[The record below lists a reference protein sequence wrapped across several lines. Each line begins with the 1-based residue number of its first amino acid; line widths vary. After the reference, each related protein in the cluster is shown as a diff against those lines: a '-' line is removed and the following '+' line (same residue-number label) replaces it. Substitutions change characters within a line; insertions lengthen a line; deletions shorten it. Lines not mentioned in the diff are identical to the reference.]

1 MEHEGLIRRGES
13 KKFLRDKHGGYWE
26 DRGDIGGARI
36 YAPAPEWAGNI
47 NFYLFE
53 GPDILIEPQDKPLCD
68 VPELKLG
75 SIPRDDGNFLL
86 TDDEKDELLRTDPEA
101 EKLIRPFLGGKEFI
115 NRTNRWCLWMK
126 DVEPADV
133 RKCPRV
139 LERIERVR
147 EFRKKSPRAG
157 TKKQAETPML
167 FSEIRDCKT
176 NYLAIPQTSSSTR
189 KYIPMEWLTP
199 DIIAGNSLFV
209 GEGATLYHFGVMM
222 SSVHMAWVRC
232 ISGRLRNDYR
242 YSNTL
247 DYNAF
252 PWPVIIPTPWIP
264 GGNPYLRRIEATA
277 QAILD
282 ARAKYPRST
291 LADLYDER
299 TMPPEL
305 RKAHN
310 ENDEAVMAAY
320 GFSRHYEDDR
330 MHDEDITIALMY
342 RYQELTWCDEPGRK
356 NYPNRPLWV
365 RYCPEDADD
374 DELENLEL
382 YREMWPGNP
391 GLDGV
396 EWE

>member
-1 MEHEGLIRRGES
+1 MTDSGLIKRGES
-13 KKFLRDKHGGYWE
+13 KKFLRDKHGGFWE
-26 DRGDIGGARI
+26 DRGDIGGTRI

-53 GPDILIEPQDKPLCD
+53 GPDIIIEPRSKPLCD
-68 VPELKLG
+68 VPELRIG
-75 SIPRDDGNFLL
+75 SDPLDGGNLIL
-86 TDDEKDELLRTDPEA
+86 TDDEKNELLRTDPVA
-101 EKLIRPFLGGKEFI
+101 EKFIRPYMSGRDFI
-115 NRTNRWCLWMK
+115 NRIPRWCLWMK
-126 DVEPADV
+126 DVEPADM

-139 LERIERVR
+139 LERIEKVR
-147 EFRKKSPRAG
+147 EFRRNSKRAN
-157 TKKQAETPML
+157 TKKAADTPTL
-167 FSEIRDCKT
+167 FCESRPCATDYI
-176 NYLAIPQTSSSTR
+176 AIPKVSSSNR
-189 KYIPMEWLTP
+189 KYIPMGWMTS
-199 DIIAGNSLFV
+199 DVIASDKVFTCQNIS
-209 GEGATLYHFGVMM
+209 LYHFGVLM

-232 ISGRLRNDYR
+232 ISGRLRMDYS

-342 RYQELTWCDEPGRK
+342 RYQELTGCDEPGRK
-356 NYPNRPLWV
+356 DYPNRALWV

-382 YREMWPGNP
+382 YRRMWPGNP